1 MSPLTSTGERV
12 GMTPVATR
20 RALDAAEI
28 KIKLL
33 EKALQ
38 QKKTPRYSTL
48 STGSDLEERDLSFAR
63 AKLEKPLT
71 FKGEYTELYNIL
83 NWLHSVE

>member
-12 GMTPVATR
+12 GMTPIATQW
-20 RALDAAEI
+20 ALSAAEI

-38 QKKTPRYSTL
+38 QKKPSRYSTL
-48 STGSDLEERDLSFAR
+48 STGSDMDEQDTNFAQ
-63 AKLEKPLT
+63 AKLEKPQT
-71 FKGEYTELYNIL
+71 FK
-83 NWLHSVE
+83 

>member
-1 MSPLTSTGERV
+1 MTPGRVVHFGPQATTPDSGGSKLGFWGRVRQFSMSPLTSTGERV
-12 GMTPVATR
+12 GMTPIATQ

-38 QKKTPRYSTL
+38 QR
-48 STGSDLEERDLSFAR
+48 
-63 AKLEKPLT
+63 KP
-71 FKGEYTELYNIL
+71 
-83 NWLHSVE
+83 S